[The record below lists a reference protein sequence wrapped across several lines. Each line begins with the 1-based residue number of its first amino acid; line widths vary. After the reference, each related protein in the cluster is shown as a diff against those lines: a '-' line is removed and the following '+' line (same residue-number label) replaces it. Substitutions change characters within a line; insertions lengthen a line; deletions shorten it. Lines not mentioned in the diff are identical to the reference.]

1 MKASKGPHALHL
13 VALLAA
19 VAIPASAFAY
29 VGPGAGLTM
38 LGALLGVLAAIV
50 LAITGVLLW
59 PIRAMLARR
68 RQARKAEQR
77 ASSN

>member
-1 MKASKGPHALHL
+1 
-13 VALLAA
+13 
-19 VAIPASAFAY
+19 
-29 VGPGAGLTM
+29 M
-38 LGALLGVLAAIV
+38 LGALLGVLAALV

-68 RQARKAEQR
+68 RQAKKAEQR

>member
-1 MKASKGPHALHL
+1 MNASKAPRTLYL

-19 VAIPASAFAY
+19 VAMPECAFAY

-38 LGALLGVLAAIV
+38 LGALLGVLAAVV

-68 RQARKAEQR
+68 RQAKKAEPR
-77 ASSN
+77 ASSS

>member
-1 MKASKGPHALHL
+1 MKASKGPHARHL
-13 VALLAA
+13 IALLAA
-19 VAIPASAFAY
+19 VAIPGSAFAY

-38 LGALLGVLAAIV
+38 LGALLGVLAALV

-68 RQARKAEQR
+68 RQAKKAEPR